1 MDGATNNEHKI
12 GELGAV
18 LEGIKEM
25 VADHEKRIRL
35 LERIAG
41 YGIGALG
48 FAKLLWDI
56 LHK

>member
-1 MDGATNNEHKI
+1 VEI
-12 GELGAV
+12 GEV
-18 LEGIKEM
+18 LKGVKEM

>member
-1 MDGATNNEHKI
+1 MDGATNEHKI
-12 GELGAV
+12 VEIAEV
-18 LEGIKEM
+18 LKGVKEM

-41 YGIGALG
+41 YGLGALG
-48 FAKLLWDI
+48 FAKLMWDA

>member
-1 MDGATNNEHKI
+1 MDGATNNDHKI
-12 GELGAV
+12 VEIGEV
-18 LEGIKEM
+18 LKGVKEM

>member
-12 GELGAV
+12 VEIGEV
-18 LEGIKEM
+18 LKGVKEM